1 MPNFTESSAATRAC
15 PQVGFSFAICTM
27 SLRMFSGS
35 RGRPACD
42 FHFQNNLK
50 PLRCQPIKVSGL
62 TIHQGLF
69 PIAEARPED
78 ETDTGGVVQSS
89 RLDLSLLIEGQ
100 LPSQKQDLRAQ
111 SCARAEQETEKK
123 KSVHDQIGD
132 QVKQRI
138 Q

>member
-1 MPNFTESSAATRAC
+1 MPNFTESSEATRAW
-15 PQVGFSFAICTM
+15 PQVRFSCAICTM
-27 SLRMFSGS
+27 SLRMFSGI

-62 TIHQGLF
+62 TSLF

-89 RLDLSLLIEGQ
+89 RLGLSLLTEGQ
-100 LPSQKQDLRAQ
+100 LLSQEQDLRAQ
-111 SCARAEQETEKK
+111 GCARAEQETEEK
-123 KSVHDQIGD
+123 KSVRDQIGD